1 MSRLLEVRDLVIA
14 FGDGFS
20 VGPADF
26 AFERGVVHFAG
37 PNGGGK
43 TTLMRGICGELLPAR
58 GDVRVG
64 GESVH
69 RSAAARRRIAF
80 VASIPELPE
89 FLSVAEAYEFAA
101 SLRGAPGWDGAS
113 LCTEL
118 ELNPRLPLGSASA
131 GQRRKAELIC
141 GLAADPAVLVLDETF
156 AHLDDRSLEW
166 LRAWIGAASASRL
179 ILLSHH
185 GKPPV
190 SVDAV
195 VRIHSGSVEPVL
207 NADGNLPSP
216 TG

>member
-1 MSRLLEVRDLVIA
+1 VSKLLEAHDLVIA

-26 AFERGVVHFAG
+26 AFERGVVHLVG

-58 GDVRVG
+58 GEARVG
-64 GESVH
+64 GASVH
-69 RSAAARRRIAF
+69 RSAEARRRIAF
-80 VASIPELPE
+80 VPSIPELPE

-113 LCTEL
+113 LCAEL
-118 ELNPRLPLGSASA
+118 ELDPRLPLGSASA

-141 GLAADPAVLVLDETF
+141 GLAADPEVILLDETF
-156 AHLDDRSLEW
+156 AHLDERSVGW
-166 LRAWIGAASASRL
+166 LRNWIVAASASRL

-185 GKPPV
+185 GRPPV
-190 SVDAV
+190 AVDAAV
-195 VRIHSGSVEPVL
+195 HVESGRVSLVRERGPETG
-207 NADGNLPSP
+207 ADS
-216 TG
+216 